1 MIARVKARLRKIFSP
16 LLKGLERGTEPYHYK
31 PLSRKIL
38 LFFGA
43 TFIGL
48 GVLAAWLI
56 PTGAEL
62 GYYFPVVVFILA
74 GGYGL
79 LVGLLGEDRAVAKIW
94 GNK

>member
-1 MIARVKARLRKIFSP
+1 MKALLRNVCAP
-16 LLKGLERGTEPYHYK
+16 LLKGLESGTEPYHYK

-38 LFFGA
+38 LFFGV
-43 TFIGL
+43 TFVGL
-48 GVLAAWLI
+48 GVLAAWLM
-56 PTGAEL
+56 PTDAEI
-62 GYYFPVVVFILA
+62 GYYFPVIVFILA

>member
-1 MIARVKARLRKIFSP
+1 MKDALRKLCWP
-16 LLKGLERGTEPYHYK
+16 LLKKLEAGSEPYHYK

-43 TFIGL
+43 IFSALGIGVAL
-48 GVLAAWLI
+48 LI
-56 PTGAEL
+56 PPEADL
-62 GYYFPVVVFILA
+62 GYYIPVVVFIGA

-79 LVGLLGEDRAVAKIW
+79 IVAALGSDRAVAKIW